1 MSIASLITKTSFRLD
16 YVNNDNTMSIRVRVR
31 RPDNVLVFE
40 KTYYT
45 SSGRTLARYIT
56 GLEPG
61 VTYKVNLEERISSSF
76 HILITP
82 DIEVT
87 TLADAVT
94 VDTITKTQIDTTVSN
109 NLGQPALFRVLFIR
123 DLDGS
128 IFKSVESSSI
138 PIDGMVSIVA
148 TGLFP
153 GETYVIQAQYNT
165 SGIWIDLEDEINVE
179 TESIDAS
186 EFSLSV
192 SMQSISAA
200 VKWIQ
205 VSPDILFRINVFM
218 GDGSLHSSYEDS
230 QIKHESNERSIVVT
244 GLEPGTNYT
253 IGLYMVNDETP

>member
-16 YVNNDNTMSIRVRVR
+16 YENNGHTMGIRVRVR
-31 RPDNVLVFE
+31 RPDNVLVHD
-40 KTYYT
+40 KTYHT
-45 SSGRTLARYIT
+45 NSGSTLARIIT

-61 VTYKVNLEERISSSF
+61 VTYKANLEEKIHSSY

-82 DIEVT
+82 EIEVT

-94 VDTITKTQIDTTVSN
+94 VDTITKTRIDTIVRN
-109 NLGQPALFRVLFIR
+109 DIGQPAFFRVLFIH

-128 IFKSVESSSI
+128 TFESVESSSI
-138 PIDGMVSIVA
+138 PIDETVSIAA

-165 SGIWIDLEDEINVE
+165 SGTWIDLGDGINVD

-186 EFSLSV
+186 EFSLSI
-192 SMQSISAA
+192 SMQSRTAE

-205 VSPDILFRINVFM
+205 ALPDILFRINVFTT
-218 GDGSLHSSYEDS
+218 DGVLHNSYEGS
-230 QIKHESNERSIVVT
+230 QIIQESSERSAVVT
-244 GLEPGTNYT
+244 DLEPGTNYT
-253 IGLYMVNDETP
+253 IGLYMVNVKY